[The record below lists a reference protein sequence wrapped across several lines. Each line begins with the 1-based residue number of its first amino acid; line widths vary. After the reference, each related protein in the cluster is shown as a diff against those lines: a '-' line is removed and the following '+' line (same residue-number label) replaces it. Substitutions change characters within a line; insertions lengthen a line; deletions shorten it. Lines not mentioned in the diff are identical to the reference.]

1 MKVAIEVITP
11 RQAEA
16 YLAANV
22 GNRPVLRAV
31 VARYAREM
39 AAGNWLLTHQGIA
52 FDSQGKLV
60 DGQHRLM
67 AIIEA
72 GRAVQMVVTR
82 DIHVGVQIAMDD
94 HAKRNASASLTIAAG
109 EIITPWAV
117 STVRAATELCQAR
130 GPKATKI
137 ELRKQVEA
145 FDRPLRFLEAY
156 RPWNH
161 KKVGSSCVCGAIAA
175 SWFYVPD
182 LDKLGQF
189 CEIMFGLCN
198 VVLPHQQTALA
209 MRDTML
215 RDKTSLAGGPRIASY
230 CKTQRAI
237 QAFQDGEQLKKIYN
251 NGPLYTWPLVNPV
264 RT

>member
-1 MKVAIEVITP
+1 MKVAIELITP
-11 RQAEA
+11 QLAER
-16 YLAANV
+16 YLTANV
-22 GNRPVLRAV
+22 GNRPILRAV

-52 FDSQGKLV
+52 FDSLGILV
-60 DGQHRLM
+60 DGQHRLL
-67 AIIEA
+67 AIVEA
-72 GRAVQMVVTR
+72 GRSVQMVVTR
-82 DIHVGVQIAMDD
+82 DIHVGSQIAMDD

-109 EIITPWAV
+109 APITAWAV
-117 STVRAATELCQAR
+117 STVRAATELCQSR
-130 GPKATKI
+130 GPKATTI

-145 FDRPLRFLEAY
+145 FEGPLRFLESY
-156 RPWNH
+156 KPWNH
-161 KKVGSSCVCGAIAA
+161 RKVGSSCVCGAIAA

-198 VVLPHQQTALA
+198 IVLPHQQTALA
-209 MRDTML
+209 MRETML
-215 RDKTSLAGGPRIASY
+215 RDGTSLAGGPRIALY
-230 CKTQRAI
+230 CKTQRSI
-237 QAFQDGEQLKKIYN
+237 QAFQEGEQLKKIYN